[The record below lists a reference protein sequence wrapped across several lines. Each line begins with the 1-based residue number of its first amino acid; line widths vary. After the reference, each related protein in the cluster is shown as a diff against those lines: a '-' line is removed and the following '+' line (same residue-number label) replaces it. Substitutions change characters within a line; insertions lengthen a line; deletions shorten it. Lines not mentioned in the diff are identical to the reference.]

1 MRLNVLAVGCCL
13 CLSIVTSVAYAQES
27 NFKGPFGGILV
38 SSVGSST
45 DAIVTGQALSTGAQ
59 TVLPTVEA
67 GYNFAATEKF
77 VLATSVTYDLAKTNG
92 GNIVSASLQ
101 SDNHY
106 SLNFKPGYAIND
118 TTLLYATIGYNHR
131 NATLTNAGKL
141 SGYSFNGIGYGI
153 GSMLML
159 NESVYLRFE
168 LQKINYDS
176 QSIQS
181 GVSAQPSLTVG
192 TIGVGY
198 KF

>member
-1 MRLNVLAVGCCL
+1 MKMNILAVGCCM
-13 CLSIVTSVAYAQES
+13 CLSFATSVAYAQAS

-45 DAIVTGQALSTGAQ
+45 DINGSGPAFSTGAQ
-59 TVLPTVEA
+59 TVLPTLEA
-67 GYNFAATEKF
+67 GYNFATTEKF
-77 VLATSVTYDLAKTNG
+77 VLGASITYDLAKTNG
-92 GNIVSASLQ
+92 GNIATASLQ

-131 NATLTNAGKL
+131 NATVTNAGNFP
-141 SGYSFNGIGYGI
+141 GYSFDGIGYGI

-159 NESVYLRFE
+159 NESIYLRFE
-168 LQKINYDS
+168 LQKINYGS